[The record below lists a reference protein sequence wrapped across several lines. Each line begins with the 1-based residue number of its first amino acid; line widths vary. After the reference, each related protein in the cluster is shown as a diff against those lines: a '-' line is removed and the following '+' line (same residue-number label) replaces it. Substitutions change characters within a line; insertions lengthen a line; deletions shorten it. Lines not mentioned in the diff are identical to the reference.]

1 MLVFYILYFFCF
13 GFSLFVLFLKCLEP
27 IHTVAQ
33 GRKSRARSQKSRKG
47 VVNRNRRQYAK
58 GGTVARLL
66 TRRVIR
72 EALKGMNEKKR
83 NPFTFQAEKISR
95 SITSIMSL
103 TQMRYFEFNPMNR
116 TLKWYTSEYERS
128 NGTLPKN
135 SLSRVSTI
143 NHDNINSKLTF
154 VGDGKPLVILTDTM
168 TNMMYDRTYQI
179 VDHFV
184 QSLQGSLNSDKNVST
199 FNICVRRVNED
210 GVYTL
215 RKLLVIGMS
224 GTIVVDSVYG
234 DDPSDYDQYEEGG
247 TMIDVTSVSNNLP
260 ESSDKN
266 PHNFP
271 LEMVPITATE
281 LLNILSHP
289 QSNPM

>member
-1 MLVFYILYFFCF
+1 MPRTNTYRRARSQKSRKVA
-13 GFSLFVLFLKCLEP
+13 K
-27 IHTVAQ
+27 VAQ

-58 GGTVARLL
+58 GGTEARLL
-66 TRRVIR
+66 TRDVII
-72 EALKGMNEKKR
+72 EALKGMKEKKR
-83 NPFTFQAEKISR
+83 NPFTFQAKKISR
-95 SITSIMSL
+95 GITSVMSFKQMRYFEFK
-103 TQMRYFEFNPMNR
+103 QMRYFEFNPMDK
-116 TLKWYTSEYERS
+116 TLKWYTSENERTE
-128 NGTLPKN
+128 GTAPKN

-154 VGDGKPLVILTDTM
+154 VGDGDPLVILTDTM

-184 QSLQGSLNSDKNVST
+184 QSLQGSLNLDKNVST

-234 DDPSDYDQYEEGG
+234 DDPSDHDQYEVGG
-247 TMIDVTSVSNNLP
+247 TVFNVKSVSNKEP
-260 ESSDKN
+260 KSSDNN
-266 PHNFP
+266 PHDFP

-281 LLNILSHP
+281 LLNILSQP
-289 QSNPM
+289 